1 MRLGLLSDTHLP
13 NRTFGAWDAVLDS
26 LRGVDLILH
35 AGDIQAPA
43 VLDSLETVAPVVAAL
58 GNNDHGILQH
68 DPRVKPTQVLEL
80 EGWRVGLIHDLE
92 PEDRPIQDLM
102 RIHFDRELDLVV
114 SGHTHWERL
123 ALRGGV
129 VHVNPGSPNLPR
141 NYSHRLGVVGIID
154 LTPDSISA
162 RIVSL
167 GDLPGLVNPC
177 QSLSLEG
184 ERGPLGTT
192 VAGSLDYAPA
202 PVA

>member
-13 NRTFGAWDAVLDS
+13 NRTFGAWSEVLDS

-35 AGDIQAPA
+35 AGDIQAPG

-58 GNNDHGILQH
+58 GNNDHGVLQH
-68 DPRVKPTQVLEL
+68 DPRVKPTQILEL

-92 PEDRPIQDLM
+92 PEDRPIRDLM
-102 RIHFDRELDLVV
+102 RNHFNEDLDLVV

-129 VHVNPGSPNLPR
+129 VHVNPGSPNLPH

-154 LTPDSISA
+154 LTPDSIFA

-167 GDLPGLVNPC
+167 GHLPGLTNPC

-184 ERGPLGTT
+184 IRGPLGTT
-192 VAGSLDYAPA
+192 VAGALDCAASLAL
-202 PVA
+202 